1 MVAVCSLLTL
11 PLSFL
16 IPITCILSF
25 FLIRAPG
32 GLLILLSFPKNCL
45 LVSLIFSIDFLF
57 SISLISTLLFISFLF
72 LKISDL
78 ICSSVS
84 NFLV

>member
-1 MVAVCSLLTL
+1 MVAVCSFLTS

-25 FLIRAPG
+25 FLTRVPG

-45 LVSLIFSIDFLF
+45 LVSLIFCFPF
-57 SISLISTLLFISFLF
+57 H
-72 LKISDL
+72 
-78 ICSSVS
+78 
-84 NFLV
+84 

>member
-45 LVSLIFSIDFLF
+45 LVSLI
-57 SISLISTLLFISFLF
+57 STLLFISFLF